1 MRRHTIKRF
10 FRYLE
15 SRKLKGIIPADKINE
30 WTNFIKKLTE
40 DNSPIENPMFEV
52 YKKIATFFNVPKN
65 ADNLDLQLFKMLKDI
80 ITRLV
85 LVQPK
90 NRMKLEEAKSKL
102 DELKTFT
109 SEKAIQN
116 FLLLDTFLQFHDD
129 PTLTNIDETTQNS
142 LRLMNE
148 IRSTRLFTI
157 STTGDDKKLTQRST
171 NLCVTF
177 SAMRLLSYELVKF
190 INDLYDN
197 QKFNGDKKARDEL
210 VNKIL
215 KYPDNPETKVAQVAA
230 RERQWGYEKG
240 FKDAKKEP
248 FYIHKFL
255 TICCGVISP
264 RSLNGLNH
272 CHLDDDFQ
280 IAAQEQN
287 IRE

>member
-1 MRRHTIKRF
+1 
-10 FRYLE
+10 
-15 SRKLKGIIPADKINE
+15 
-30 WTNFIKKLTE
+30 
-40 DNSPIENPMFEV
+40 MFEV

-65 ADNLDLQLFKMLKDI
+65 ADNLDLQLFKQLKDI

-109 SEKAIQN
+109 SEEAIQN

-129 PTLTNIDETTQNS
+129 PTLTNTDETTQNS

-157 STTGDDKKLTQRST
+157 PTTGDDKKLTQRLT
-171 NLCVTF
+171 NLCVAV
-177 SAMRLLSYELVKF
+177 SAMRLLSYALVEF

-215 KYPDNPETKVAQVAA
+215 KYPDNPESSKKTEEQKETARALENPLQVGNSNVD
-230 RERQWGYEKG
+230 GYGRGLEK
-240 FKDAKKEP
+240 AKKEP

-272 CHLDDDFQ
+272 CHLDDDFH

-287 IRE
+287 IRKKIVQ